1 MHLNRPEYTK
11 IKGYVVS
18 RLSQLQTFFKILLML
33 WRFCSP
39 KVAELTGAIIKINL
53 RKVVIATAFGSILSG
68 VFYFTVNSCEN
79 VKMAIRTNNRHLSL
93 EEKFRAFASLQFN
106 GVLLMTPSDFLRSLT
121 DDQKP
126 VTMVV
131 KNDSEFIQELMKKAS
146 RKEYEPHLFSNLR
159 NDGII
164 TFSEYLFLLHILT
177 SLNIFNNSRFLE
189 SSLGFEIAF
198 KMLDRDLSGSV
209 DAKEFM
215 IVSDNDLTYYSL
227 FQLNRI
233 IAEST
238 GDIST
243 DDKETCDLLLPEDHA
258 YNTTLMTY
266 LFGYNKAHN
275 LSFDEFKRFMED
287 IQTEALEVEFQQ
299 FSSGTGLITPVDFA
313 RIILRYTTVSTSE
326 YDAFINRIEK
336 SISSNIAIPFSEF
349 QKFFTFLNS
358 LDDFDLA
365 VKMYTIAGKPISLPE
380 FKRAVK
386 ACIGNELSSD
396 ILTVL
401 FVLFDNDNDN
411 CLSYH
416 EFIHIMRER
425 HSGGLSHT
433 AKNSHFAKI
442 FRKCLKREL
451 QSAVN

>member
-1 MHLNRPEYTK
+1 MKYIHSKME
-11 IKGYVVS
+11 GYAVS
-18 RLSQLQTFFKILLML
+18 RLSQLQTFLKILLML
-33 WRFCSP
+33 WHYCSR
-39 KVAELTGAIIKINL
+39 KVAELTGAIIKIKI
-53 RKVVIATAFGSILSG
+53 RKLAVATAFGSILSG

-79 VKMAIRTNNRHLSL
+79 VKMAIKTDNRHLSL

-106 GVLLMTPSDFLRSLT
+106 GVLLMTPSDFLRSLV

-126 VTMVV
+126 VKMLVT
-131 KNDSEFIQELMKKAS
+131 NDSEFIQKLMKKAS
-146 RKEYEPHLFSNLR
+146 RKKYEPHFFSNLQ

-177 SLNIFNNSRFLE
+177 K
-189 SSLGFEIAF
+189 SSSGFEIAF

-209 DAKEFM
+209 DAREFM
-215 IVSDNDLTYYSL
+215 I
-227 FQLNRI
+227 LNHI

-238 GDIST
+238 KDISA
-243 DDKETCDLLLPEDHA
+243 DDREICDLLLPEDHA
-258 YNTTLMTY
+258 YNTTLMTH
-266 LFGYNKAHN
+266 LFGYNKTHS
-275 LSFDEFKRFMED
+275 LSFDEFKRFMQD
-287 IQTEALEVEFQQ
+287 VQTEALEVEFQQ
-299 FSSGTGLITPVDFA
+299 FSSGTGLINPVDFA
-313 RIILRYTTVSTSE
+313 RIILRYTTVSSSE

-336 SISSNIAIPFSEF
+336 SIPSNITIPFAEF
-349 QKFFTFLNS
+349 QKFFTFLNC
-358 LDDFDLA
+358 LDDFALA
-365 VKMYTIAGKPISLPE
+365 IKMYTIAGKPISLPE

-396 ILTVL
+396 ILSIL
-401 FVLFDNDNDN
+401 FALFDNDDDN

-425 HSGGLSHT
+425 HSGGLSRT

>member
-1 MHLNRPEYTK
+1 MKYIHSKME
-11 IKGYVVS
+11 GYAVS
-18 RLSQLQTFFKILLML
+18 RLSQLQTFLKILLML
-33 WRFCSP
+33 WHYCSR
-39 KVAELTGAIIKINL
+39 KVAELTGAIIKIKI
-53 RKVVIATAFGSILSG
+53 RKLAVATAFGSILSG

-79 VKMAIRTNNRHLSL
+79 VKMAIKTDNRHLSL

-106 GVLLMTPSDFLRSLT
+106 GVLLMTPSDFLRSLV

-126 VTMVV
+126 VKMLVT
-131 KNDSEFIQELMKKAS
+131 NDSEFIQKLMKKAS
-146 RKEYEPHLFSNLR
+146 RKKYEPHFFSNLQ

-177 SLNIFNNSRFLE
+177 SLNISNNGCFSE
-189 SSLGFEIAF
+189 SSSGFEIAF

-209 DAKEFM
+209 DAREFM
-215 IVSDNDLTYYSL
+215 I
-227 FQLNRI
+227 LNHI

-238 GDIST
+238 KDISA
-243 DDKETCDLLLPEDHA
+243 DDREICDLLLPEDHA
-258 YNTTLMTY
+258 YNTTLMTH
-266 LFGYNKAHN
+266 LFGYNKTHS
-275 LSFDEFKRFMED
+275 LSFDEFKRFMQD
-287 IQTEALEVEFQQ
+287 VQTEALEVEFQQ
-299 FSSGTGLITPVDFA
+299 FSSGTGLINPVDFA
-313 RIILRYTTVSTSE
+313 RIILRYTTVSSSE

-336 SISSNIAIPFSEF
+336 SIPSNITIPFAEF
-349 QKFFTFLNS
+349 QKFFTFLNC
-358 LDDFDLA
+358 LDDFALA
-365 VKMYTIAGKPISLPE
+365 IKMYTIAGKPISLPE

-396 ILTVL
+396 ILSIL
-401 FVLFDNDNDN
+401 FALFDNDDDN

-425 HSGGLSHT
+425 HSGGLSRT